1 MELIISLVLLAL
13 DLYWWVLIIR
23 LISDLVMSFSRG
35 WRPSGILVP
44 ILEVVFTLTDPP
56 LRFIR
61 RFIPPLRIGGISLDF
76 AFIIVLI
83 GISILESILAGFLI

>member
-61 RFIPPLRIGGISLDF
+61 RFIPPLRIGGISLDL

>member
-1 MELIISLVLLAL
+1 MELIISLALLAL

-23 LISDLVMSFSRG
+23 LILDLVMSFSRG

-61 RFIPPLRIGGISLDF
+61 RFIPPLRIGGISLDL

>member
-1 MELIISLVLLAL
+1 MELIITLLLLAL

>member
-1 MELIISLVLLAL
+1 MDFIIALLILAL
-13 DLYWWVLIIR
+13 DIYWWVLIIR

-44 ILEVVFTLTDPP
+44 ILEVVYTLTDPP

-61 RFIPPLRIGGISLDF
+61 RFIPPLNLGGISLDF

-83 GISILESILAGFLI
+83 GLSILQSILAGFLI

>member
-1 MELIISLVLLAL
+1 MELIITLVLLAL

-61 RFIPPLRIGGISLDF
+61 RFIPPLRIGGISLDL

>member
-1 MELIISLVLLAL
+1 MELIISLALLAL

-61 RFIPPLRIGGISLDF
+61 RFIPPLRIGGISLDL

>member
-1 MELIISLVLLAL
+1 MELLISLLLLAL
-13 DLYWWVLIIR
+13 DIYWWVLIIR

-44 ILEVVFTLTDPP
+44 ILEVVYTLTDPP

-61 RFIPPLRIGGISLDF
+61 RFIPPLNLGGISLDF

-83 GISILESILAGFLI
+83 GISILQSILAGFLF

>member
-35 WRPSGILVP
+35 WRPSGIFVP

>member
-1 MELIISLVLLAL
+1 MELIISLALLAL

>member
-1 MELIISLVLLAL
+1 MDFIIALLILAL
-13 DLYWWVLIIR
+13 DIYWWVLIIR

-44 ILEVVFTLTDPP
+44 ILEVVYTLTDPP

-61 RFIPPLRIGGISLDF
+61 RFIPPLNLGGISLDF

-83 GISILESILAGFLI
+83 GISILQSILAGFVI

>member
-1 MELIISLVLLAL
+1 MDLLIGLLLLAL
-13 DLYWWVLIIR
+13 DIYWWVLIIR

-44 ILEVVFTLTDPP
+44 ILEIVYTLTDPP

-61 RFIPPLRIGGISLDF
+61 RFIPPLRLGGISLDF
-76 AFIIVLI
+76 AFIFVLI
-83 GISILESILAGFLI
+83 GISILQSILAGFLF

>member
-1 MELIISLVLLAL
+1 MELIITLVLLAL